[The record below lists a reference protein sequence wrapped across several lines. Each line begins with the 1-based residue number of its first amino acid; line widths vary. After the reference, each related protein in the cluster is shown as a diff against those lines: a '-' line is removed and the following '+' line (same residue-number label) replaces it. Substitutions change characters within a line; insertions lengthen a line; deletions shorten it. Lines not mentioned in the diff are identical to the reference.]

1 MEVLKPNISLITYA
15 SSDSCLDSVMN
26 VQLVRMGF
34 LQSQKLRRKSNGVE
48 CVASRR
54 IDKERKMQ
62 YRSAH

>member
-1 MEVLKPNISLITYA
+1 MV
-15 SSDSCLDSVMN
+15 
-26 VQLVRMGF
+26 F
-34 LQSQKLRRKSNGVE
+34 LHSQKLRRKSNGVE